1 MHSACGCAGFT
12 PNCSTWCDIDMR
24 MMLAR
29 LLAIAIGLIMV
40 FLSALFAWSQ
50 NP

>member
-1 MHSACGCAGFT
+1 
-12 PNCSTWCDIDMR
+12 MR

-29 LLAIAIGLIMV
+29 LLAIATGLIMV
-40 FLSALFAWSQ
+40 VLSALFAWSQ